1 MTQAAIIFCV
11 ILMMTALE
19 EFTGLVSSETVHDVR
34 IWSIGGPYLSNFAA
48 VVVTC
53 FVVLFSLFTYR
64 HIELPW
70 QAVGKG
76 RRPARQHK
84 SASFGTSWLR

>member
-64 HIELPW
+64 HKNFPGKRWERAAGLPGSTR
-70 QAVGKG
+70 APRLEPLG
-76 RRPARQHK
+76 
-84 SASFGTSWLR
+84 